1 MLITLQEIQ
10 TVDKETNKRLHKL
23 LTKFYEITNCP
34 ILINTSFNIRGEPI
48 VCTPEDAIKCF
59 LSNDLDILVCEDY
72 LISKTKDFKT
82 DTKFS
87 DRFEKIKK

>member
-1 MLITLQEIQ
+1 M
-10 TVDKETNKRLHKL
+10 

-87 DRFEKIKK
+87 DRFEKD